1 MRFQGPNGEKNN
13 LAEWLL
19 VHNFFGHLL
28 ETITVFKKDELETIV
43 HPKPSGSV
51 ASYAQSIMED
61 MSSKQLSVIKRN
73 MSFDRSHVSGENV
86 HHRFESNNP
95 FIAYPHLLSRRR
107 KFANVCAGEEQ
118 YEDGRVILR
127 DNLIRR
133 DNKYVIPMRRLLSPF
148 FSINSMSLDM
158 IIKINI
164 EQDTKKLFENIIRIK
179 EEDGQ
184 RQNIDRQNVGGQSF

>member
-28 ETITVFKKDELETIV
+28 ETTTVLKKVELETIV

-95 FIAYPHLLSRRR
+95 FTAYPHLLSRIR

-127 DNLIRR
+127 DNLIWRG
-133 DNKYVIPMRRLLSPF
+133 NKYVILRKLLSPV
-148 FSINSMSLDM
+148 FSINSKMSLDM
-158 IIKINI
+158 IIKFNT
-164 EQDTKKLFENIIRIK
+164 EQDTKKTF
-179 EEDGQ
+179 
-184 RQNIDRQNVGGQSF
+184 